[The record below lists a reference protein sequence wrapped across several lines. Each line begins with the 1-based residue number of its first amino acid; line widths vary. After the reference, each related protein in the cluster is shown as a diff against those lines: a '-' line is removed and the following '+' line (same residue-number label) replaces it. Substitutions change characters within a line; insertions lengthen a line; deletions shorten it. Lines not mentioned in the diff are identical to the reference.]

1 MNGCNFGVSIERG
14 AFMFGNAKVR
24 ILAGALIVFGLVAVS
39 SPLVLAQGTGEINGR
54 VVDAK
59 TNQPLG
65 YANVVIVGTSRGA
78 MSLDDGRF
86 TLPGVPAGTYTVKV
100 MMMGYKTVERS
111 GVVVNAGQ
119 KVQVDITLE
128 ETIVA
133 TTQVINVIGEREAVD
148 VTSSDV
154 RSGVT
159 SEQIQEMP
167 VDNAVDAIAL
177 KTGVVKTGDE
187 LHARGGRSGEIQM
200 QIDGVPVDDPLGG
213 GAVEVGMLG
222 VQGSDFIAG
231 GMDAEYGNA
240 QSGVIN
246 IQTKEGGPVFGGEFR
261 YMTDDFGRQDKTYTN
276 FDRVSLGFGGPT
288 PWRTLRYYVSTEA
301 SFMDGENNTVE
312 MRPEHEV
319 TDWLKWRERMS
330 QSYNLQGKL
339 TWNESPYKITG
350 EAIYQK
356 DNYDTYYHNWN
367 IKGYVQKL
375 YMFQR
380 LRKLQSGVDRY
391 EFGGLWT
398 QYEGSW
404 LAAVE
409 DPSKPPNPRFIIVEQ
424 LVRDPETGQQQ
435 LVEYVN
441 FRAVDIPVP
450 GRTEPITLLWDEA
463 ILDENN
469 QIVGYRPWVLFEGFQ
484 FPESRFSNFQNDSS
498 YVFFN
503 SASRTPET
511 ADKNLQLKLGF
522 NHNLSDKLL
531 YSINVSR
538 AEFLQTRTVDGKS
551 PEEYST
557 AGLPTTLPDGTV
569 LQGGVSQA
577 VWYTDSNNPYF
588 VTAYDYPYYR
598 NRASVTWLAKGD
610 LTSEQLKGHRMKTGV
625 QFLYNDL
632 NQDDRTEPGRT
643 RLNTETGVYQQ
654 GRNVNQFHNFN
665 PEAAFYVQDK
675 WDYEGMVVNAGVR
688 LEYFSTGNNTEIEIN
703 SADVNPTVMTDK
715 FNWSPRLGFAF
726 PITDRDKFFFHYG
739 RFTQWPNHAFLF
751 ATQDA
756 IGTFGTL
763 GNPNLGEELTVSYQ
777 AGISHQ
783 FTEDI
788 QGNFVVFNKDIYGL
802 VSSTRVTDDS
812 TNIQSIRFIN
822 KTYASS
828 RGLEISIE
836 KRLTQHFGFEAYYTY
851 SFADGVASDAD
862 FGRSAEG
869 LTHLPTNELPLDWD
883 QRHTFNFTL
892 RLQDRN
898 NWGATMIYSYG
909 SGLPWTPFDR
919 FARLQDPASENSRRL
934 PTVHQMSLQ
943 GRKKFSVY
951 GRELTLFFEGRNLLD
966 EDILL
971 PGGDA
976 PAVYPGMVVATMDGG
991 SYLTET
997 GRNGGA
1003 YLQDID
1009 DDGRDDFVP
1018 VNDPTVWQEHRVW
1031 RVGFGFEF

>member
-1 MNGCNFGVSIERG
+1 
-14 AFMFGNAKVR
+14 MFENAKVR
-24 ILAGALIVFGLVAVS
+24 ILAGALIVFGLTAVFS
-39 SPLVLAQGTGEINGR
+39 SLALAQGTGEIAGR
-54 VVDAK
+54 VIDAK

-65 YANVVIVGTSRGA
+65 YANIVIVGTSRGA

-86 TLPGVPAGTYTVKV
+86 SLPQVPAGTYTVKV
-100 MMMGYKTVERS
+100 MMMGYKTVERP

-119 KVQVDITLE
+119 KAEVNVTLE

-133 TTQVINVIGEREAVD
+133 TTQVINVVGEREAVD

-213 GAVEVGMLG
+213 GAMGVGMLG

-288 PWRTLRYYVSTEA
+288 PWRSLRYYVSGEA
-301 SFMDGENNTVE
+301 SFADGENNTVE
-312 MRPEHEV
+312 ERPEHKV
-319 TDWLKWRERMS
+319 TDWLKWRQRMS
-330 QSYNLQGKL
+330 QSYNVQGKL
-339 TWNESPYKITG
+339 TWNQAPYKVTG
-350 EAIYQK
+350 EAIYET

-367 IKGYVQKL
+367 IKGYVQKV

-380 LRKLQSGVDRY
+380 LDNLNRGDDSF
-391 EFGGLWT
+391 EFGSIWT
-398 QYEGSW
+398 EYQGDW
-404 LAAVE
+404 IANVE
-409 DPSKPPNPRFIIVEQ
+409 DPDKLPNPRYVKVEQ
-424 LVRDPETGQQQ
+424 LVTDPETG
-435 LVEYVN
+435 VKTTVTYTT
-441 FRAVDIPVP
+441 FRAVDIMPA
-450 GRTEPITLLWDEA
+450 GRTTPITLLWDEA
-463 ILDENN
+463 IIDDTH
-469 QIVGYRPWVLFEGFQ
+469 QVVGFRSWILFEGFQ
-484 FPESRFSNFQNDSS
+484 FPQSNFSNFQDDSS

-511 ADKNLQLKLGF
+511 EDKNLQLKLGF

-531 YSINVSR
+531 YSLNLSR
-538 AEFLQTRTVDGKS
+538 AEFVQTRTVDGKS
-551 PEEYST
+551 PAQYET
-557 AGLPTTLPDGTV
+557 AGLPTTLPDGT
-569 LQGGVSQA
+569 LIQGGVSDA
-577 VWYTDSNNPYF
+577 VWYTDGNYPYF

-598 NRASVTWLAKGD
+598 DRKSVTWLVKGD
-610 LTSEQLKGHRMKTGV
+610 VTSEQLKGHRMKTGA
-625 QFLYNDL
+625 QFIYNDL
-632 NQDDRTEPGRT
+632 NQDDRTYPGLQ
-643 RLNTETGVYQQ
+643 RLNQETGIYQQ
-654 GRNVNQFHNFN
+654 GLNVNQFHNFN
-665 PEAAFYVQDK
+665 PEAAWYVQDK

-688 LEYFSTGNNTEIEIN
+688 VEYFSTGNNKEIKIN
-703 SADVNPTVMTDK
+703 SAEVDKEVEVNKV
-715 FNWSPRLGFAF
+715 NWSPRLGFAF

-739 RFTQWPNHAFLF
+739 RFTQWPNHAYLF

-777 AGISHQ
+777 AGVAHQ

-788 QGNFVVFNKDIYGL
+788 QANFVVFNKDIYGL

-828 RGLEISIE
+828 RGLEVSLE

-862 FGRSAEG
+862 NGISAEG

-892 RLQDRN
+892 RVQDRN

-909 SGLPWTPFDR
+909 SGLPWTPYDR
-919 FARLQDPASENSRRL
+919 FARLQDPEAENSLRL
-934 PTVHQMSLQ
+934 PATNQLSLQ
-943 GRKKFSVY
+943 GRKKFNIY

-976 PAVYPGMVVATMDGG
+976 PGVYPGMVVAQMDNG
-991 SYLTET
+991 SYLSET
-997 GRNGGA
+997 GRYGGA
-1003 YLQDID
+1003 YLEDIN
-1009 DDGRDDFVP
+1009 DDGIDDFVP

>member
-1 MNGCNFGVSIERG
+1 
-14 AFMFGNAKVR
+14 MFEDAKVR
-24 ILAGALIVFGLVAVS
+24 VLAGALFVFGFFTFF
-39 SPLVLAQGTGEINGR
+39 SPSALAQGTGEITGL
-54 VVDAK
+54 VHDVK

-65 YANVVIVGTSRGA
+65 YANVIVVGTSRGA

-86 TLPGVPAGTYTVKV
+86 RVTAVPPGTYTVKV
-100 MMMGYKTVERS
+100 LMMGYKTVERPNVIVS
-111 GVVVNAGQ
+111 AGQ
-119 KVQVDITLE
+119 VVDLTFPVE
-128 ETIVA
+128 ETVVA
-133 TTQVINVIGEREAVD
+133 TTQVINVVAEREVVD
-148 VTSSDV
+148 VTASDV
-154 RSGVT
+154 RSNVT
-159 SEQIQEMP
+159 SEQMQEMP

-177 KTGVVKTGDE
+177 KTGIVKTGDE
-187 LHARGGRSGEIQM
+187 LHARGGRGGEIQM

-222 VQGSDFIAG
+222 VQGSEFVSG
-231 GMDAEYGNA
+231 GMDSEYGNA

-261 YMTDDFGRQDKTYTN
+261 FMTDDFGRQDKTYTN

-288 PWRTLRYYVSTEA
+288 PWRSVRYYLSGEA
-301 SFMDGENNTVE
+301 SFLDGENNTVE
-312 MRPEHEV
+312 ERPETKV
-319 TDWLKWRERMS
+319 TDWLKWRPRMF
-330 QSYNLQGKL
+330 QGYNVQGKL
-339 TWNESPYKITG
+339 TWNKAPYKFTG
-350 EAIYQK
+350 ESIYQR
-356 DNYDTYYHNWN
+356 DLYDSYYHNWN
-367 IKGYVQKL
+367 IKGYVQKT

-380 LRKLQSGVDRY
+380 LRKTGSGSDVY
-391 EFGGLWT
+391 EFGGIWSEY
-398 QYEGSW
+398 QGPW

-409 DPSKPPNPRFIIVEQ
+409 DPNQSPNPRFVRVEQ
-424 LVRDPETGQQQ
+424 LVRDPETGLQQ
-435 LVEYVN
+435 LVVYN
-441 FRAVDIPVP
+441 SFRAVDKTVEGI
-450 GRTEPITLLWDEA
+450 TDPITLLWDEA
-463 ILDENN
+463 ILDANK
-469 QIVGYRPWVLFEGFQ
+469 QIVGYRPWVLFEGYQ
-484 FPESRFSNFQNDSS
+484 FPESRFSNFQDDSS

-511 ADKNLQLKLGF
+511 LDENLQLKFGF
-522 NHNLSDKLL
+522 NHQLTDKVL
-531 YSINVSR
+531 YSLNLSR
-538 AEFLQTRTVDGKS
+538 AEFNQLRTVDGKE
-551 PEEYST
+551 PAEYST

-577 VWYTDSNNPYF
+577 VWYTDSNNPYL
-588 VTAYDYPYYR
+588 VTAYDYPFYR
-598 NRASVTWLAKGD
+598 NRESVAWLLKGD
-610 LTSEQLKGHRMKTGV
+610 VTSEQFRGHRMKTGA
-625 QFLYNDL
+625 QFIYNDL

-643 RLNTETGVYQQ
+643 RLNSDGTVQQ

-675 WDYEGMVVNAGVR
+675 WDYEGMVVNAGLR
-688 LEYFSTGNNTEIEIN
+688 LEYFSTGNNDEILINSSEIEPQVE
-703 SADVNPTVMTDK
+703 VNK

-783 FTEDI
+783 FTEEI

-828 RGLEISIE
+828 RGLEMSIE
-836 KRLTQHFGFEAYYTY
+836 KRLTKHFGFEAYYTY

-862 FGRSAEG
+862 FGRSADG
-869 LTHLPTNELPLDWD
+869 LTHLPTDELPLDWD

-898 NWGATMIYSYG
+898 NWGATAIYSYG
-909 SGLPWTPFDR
+909 SGLPWTPVDR
-919 FARLQDPASENSRRL
+919 FARLQDPTWENSKRL
-934 PTVHQMSLQ
+934 PMVNQLSVQ
-943 GRKKFSVY
+943 GRKKFSIY

-966 EDILL
+966 EDILV
-971 PGGDA
+971 PGGTS
-976 PAVYPGMVVATMDGG
+976 PSVYPGMVVAGMDNG

-997 GRNGGA
+997 GRYGGA

-1009 DDGRDDFVP
+1009 DDGRDDFIP
-1018 VNDPTVWQEHRVW
+1018 VNDPTVWDQHRVW

>member
-1 MNGCNFGVSIERG
+1 
-14 AFMFGNAKVR
+14 MFANAKVR
-24 ILAGALIVFGLVAVS
+24 ILAGALTIFGLTAVF

-59 TNQPLG
+59 SGQPLG
-65 YANVVIVGTSRGA
+65 YANVVIVGSSRGA

-86 TLPGVPAGTYTVKV
+86 TLSQVAAGTYTVKV
-100 MMMGYKTVERS
+100 MMMGYKTAEKF

-119 KVQVDITLE
+119 KTTIEVTLE

-133 TTQVINVIGEREAVD
+133 TTQVINVVGEREAVD

-167 VDNAVDAIAL
+167 VDDAVDAIAL

-213 GAVEVGMLG
+213 GAMGVGMLG

-276 FDRVSLGFGGPT
+276 FDRVSVGFGGPT
-288 PWRTLRYYVSTEA
+288 PWKSVRYYVSTEA
-301 SFMDGENNTVE
+301 SFADGENNTVE
-312 MRPEHEV
+312 EREEHKV
-319 TDWLKWRERMS
+319 TDWLKWRERMN

-339 TWNESPYKITG
+339 TWNEAPYKVTG
-350 EAIYQK
+350 EAIFEK

-367 IKGYVQKL
+367 IKGYVQKV

-380 LRKLQSGVDRY
+380 LDRLQSGIDQF
-391 EFGGLWT
+391 EFGSIWT
-398 QYEGSW
+398 ENQGDW
-404 LAAVE
+404 IANVE
-409 DPSKPPNPRFIIVEQ
+409 DPSKAPNPRFVVVQQ
-424 LVRDPETGQQQ
+424 LVRDPDTGAQEV
-435 LVEYVN
+435 VEYTN
-441 FRAVDIPVP
+441 FRAVDIMPA
-450 GRTEPITLLWDEA
+450 GRTTPVTLLWDEA
-463 ILDENN
+463 IYDDAH
-469 QIVGYRPWVLFEGFQ
+469 QIVGFRSWLLFEGYQ
-484 FPESRFSNFQNDSS
+484 FPDSKFSNFKDDSS

-511 ADKNLQLKLGF
+511 VDQNLQLKLGF

-531 YSINVSR
+531 YSLNLSR
-538 AEFLQTRTVDGKS
+538 AEFVQTRTVDGKS
-551 PEEYST
+551 PAQYST

-569 LQGGVSQA
+569 IQGGVSDA
-577 VWYTDSNNPYF
+577 VWYTDADYPYF

-598 NRASVTWLAKGD
+598 DRKSVTWLAKGD
-610 LTSEQLKGHRMKTGV
+610 VTSEQIKGHRMKTGL
-625 QFLYNDL
+625 QFIYNDL
-632 NQDDRTEPGRT
+632 DQDDRTFPGLQ
-643 RLNTETGVYQQ
+643 RLNQETGLYQQ
-654 GRNVNQFHNFN
+654 GLNVNQFHNFN
-665 PEAAFYVQDK
+665 PEAAWYVQDK

-688 LEYFSTGNNTEIEIN
+688 MEYFSTGNNKEVKIN
-703 SADVNPTVMTDK
+703 NAEVDKEVEVNK
-715 FNWSPRLGFAF
+715 INWSPRLGFAF

-739 RFTQWPNHAFLF
+739 RFTQWPNHSYLF

-777 AGISHQ
+777 AGVSHQ
-783 FTEDI
+783 FSEDI

-802 VSSTRVTDDS
+802 VSSARVTDDS

-822 KTYASS
+822 RAYASS
-828 RGLEISIE
+828 RGLEVSIE

-851 SFADGVASDAD
+851 AFADGVASDAD
-862 FGRSAEG
+862 NGTSADG

-898 NWGATMIYSYG
+898 NWGATVIYSYG

-919 FARLQDPASENSRRL
+919 FARLQDPEAENSLRL
-934 PTVHQMSLQ
+934 PATNQLSLQ
-943 GRKKFSVY
+943 GRKKFSIY

-976 PAVYPGMVVATMDGG
+976 PGVYPGMVVAQMDGG
-991 SYLTET
+991 SYLSET
-997 GRNGGA
+997 GRYGGA
-1003 YLQDID
+1003 YLEDIN
-1009 DDGRDDFVP
+1009 DDGIDDFVP
-1018 VNDPTVWQEHRVW
+1018 VNDPTVWQDHRVW